1 MEQNRKINEVLQLLS
16 LAWLVYARNFP
27 DGGKN
32 YDIILA
38 AIQEAQMAVFEEGT
52 PG

>member
-16 LAWLVYARNFP
+16 QAWAAYARNFP
-27 DGGKN
+27 NGKN
-32 YDIILA
+32 YDKVLR
-38 AIQEAQMAVFEEGT
+38 AIQEAQLAVFEEDT